1 VLCIFLPGML
11 LAVAGQYVWSHGAR
25 LPRVRAALAGVNAG
39 AVGILA
45 AALYNPVLTGAL
57 SVMRR

>member
-1 VLCIFLPGML
+1 V
-11 LAVAGQYVWSHGAR
+11 
-25 LPRVRAALAGVNAG
+25 LAGVNAG

-57 SVMRR
+57 ALPQ

>member
-1 VLCIFLPGML
+1 MDIL
-11 LAVAGQYVWSHGAR
+11 YR
-25 LPRVRAALAGVNAG
+25 LGRATAAQVRAALAGVNAG

-57 SVMRR
+57 ATLR